1 MNKRLEN
8 FVRDHRQEFD
18 VFEPSDSVWKGI
30 ERQIDLRK
38 RTRLTYILTRVA
50 AVAAI
55 FILSFT
61 IQKYFWRNNEIVI
74 PELQE
79 AEVYYSGLI
88 NMKMD
93 QLQSVL
99 SENPEIEKE
108 LKSDMMELDSVY
120 VSLKE
125 DLKDN
130 IANQDVLEAMIENYR
145 LRIDILEEMV
155 LYLEVDQDD
164 TKSNNKTKY
173 EL

>member
-18 VFEPSDSVWKGI
+18 VFEPGESLWKGI
-30 ERQIDLRK
+30 ERQIELRK

-61 IQKYFWRNNEIVI
+61 IQKYFFTNNEVVI

-88 NMKMD
+88 HMKME
-93 QLQSVL
+93 QLQSGL
-99 SENPEIEKE
+99 SANPELEKE
-108 LKSDMMELDSVY
+108 LKTDMMELDSIY
-120 VSLKE
+120 SSLKE

-155 LYLEVDQDD
+155 IYLDVEQDD
-164 TKSNNKTKY
+164 SKSNNKTEY